1 MGSLG
6 EWMLGAVSEAHLR
19 WSLPHLI
26 TQPVTGGR
34 MTYPPTQGDTLDAED
49 SRGWGHEPL

>member
-1 MGSLG
+1 
-6 EWMLGAVSEAHLR
+6 MLGAVSEAHLR
-19 WSLPHLI
+19 WSFPHLI